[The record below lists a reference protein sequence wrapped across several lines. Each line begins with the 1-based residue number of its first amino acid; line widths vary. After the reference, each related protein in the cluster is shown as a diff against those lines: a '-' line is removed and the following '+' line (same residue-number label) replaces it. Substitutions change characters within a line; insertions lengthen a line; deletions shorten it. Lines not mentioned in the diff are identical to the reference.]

1 VLHDV
6 WFWIAAVEGFVIL
19 AAVAF
24 FVWALKTMP
33 PAPPRMTG
41 FVRGTTT
48 GSFELNAQIGHQTG
62 EVLMAFDKSIVQM
75 SVTPPDARYM
85 AKIFAEAADCAE
97 GHIKPVNAPKELRPT
112 AWDRLRRD

>member
-1 VLHDV
+1 
-6 WFWIAAVEGFVIL
+6 
-19 AAVAF
+19 
-24 FVWALKTMP
+24 
-33 PAPPRMTG
+33 
-41 FVRGTTT
+41 
-48 GSFELNAQIGHQTG
+48 
-62 EVLMAFDKSIVQM
+62 MAFDKSIVQM